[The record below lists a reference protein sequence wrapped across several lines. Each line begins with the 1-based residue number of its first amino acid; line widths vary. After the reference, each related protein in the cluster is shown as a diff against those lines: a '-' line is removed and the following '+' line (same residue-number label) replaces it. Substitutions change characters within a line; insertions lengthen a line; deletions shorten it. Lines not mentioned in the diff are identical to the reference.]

1 MFFVIFNCL
10 LFSFLRN
17 RLEAE
22 GRADRGTLVWIGAE
36 KSSEGET
43 WNWVTGMDGPFSFFF
58 LNDRFVMKTTTKKRK
73 TKRSLLKTIVFSQVP
88 NINIT
93 FLKRLFT

>member
-1 MFFVIFNCL
+1 MFTCCKDIETKFMFFVIFNCL

-58 LNDRFVMKTTTKKRK
+58 
-73 TKRSLLKTIVFSQVP
+73 
-88 NINIT
+88 
-93 FLKRLFT
+93 

>member
-43 WNWVTGMDGPFSFFF
+43 WNWVTG
-58 LNDRFVMKTTTKKRK
+58 T
-73 TKRSLLKTIVFSQVP
+73 
-88 NINIT
+88 
-93 FLKRLFT
+93 